1 MLFRSVA
8 NNLESFKRKRE
19 ELGQQ
24 LQAALEKLPES
35 SDLPALLTN
44 ISTLGKKSGLEIQT
58 FKQGKK
64 IDRGFYSEQQIE
76 LQFTGF
82 YHDIALFF
90 DRVAN
95 LSRIV
100 NLNDLVFEVESD
112 AGENP
117 TLKVKGT
124 AATFYF
130 NDSSKT
136 SAPAEKGAPQAAMP
150 AEPEEVGV
158 HPDRGQSQDVL
169 EDRQEPALHPVAG
182 RHRRLRAA
190 RRLLRRHRQ
199 SGPVQAPAGI
209 GGQLVQHPED
219 RREPVRG
226 QRGPGPA
233 AHVGGEGRSE
243 EHTSELQ
250 SPI

>member
-1 MLFRSVA
+1 MAIGENLDAQKLLQRFERMPAPMRSAVLGAIALAVLGIYMVVFFGSNQSQLRALQTKHAKVEQDINAAKAVA
-8 NNLESFKRKRE
+8 NNLPAFKAKRE

-90 DRVAN
+90 DRVAS

-100 NLNDLVFEVESD
+100 NLTDLTFEVEKD
-112 AGENP
+112 TGESP
-117 TLKVKGT
+117 TLKVKGI

-130 NDSSKT
+130 NDSSKGT
-136 SAPAEKGAPQAAMP
+136 TPAAPAPGAPP
-150 AEPEEVGV
+150 AKG
-158 HPDRGQSQDVL
+158 
-169 EDRQEPALHPVAG
+169 
-182 RHRRLRAA
+182 
-190 RRLLRRHRQ
+190 
-199 SGPVQAPAGI
+199 
-209 GGQLVQHPED
+209 
-219 RREPVRG
+219 
-226 QRGPGPA
+226 
-233 AHVGGEGRSE
+233 
-243 EHTSELQ
+243 T
-250 SPI
+250 

>member
-1 MLFRSVA
+1 MAIGENIDAQKLLQRFERMPSAARSGVLGAIALVVVGLYMVVFFGGNQTTLRGLQTRHAKIDQDIQAARAVA
-8 NNLESFKRKRE
+8 NNLEAFKKRRE

-100 NLNDLVFEVESD
+100 NLTDLTFEVEKD
-112 AGENP
+112 TGENP
-117 TLKVKGT
+117 TLKVKGI

-130 NDSSKT
+130 NDSSKVK
-136 SAPAEKGAPQAAMP
+136 SAAPAAGA
-150 AEPEEVGV
+150 
-158 HPDRGQSQDVL
+158 
-169 EDRQEPALHPVAG
+169 
-182 RHRRLRAA
+182 
-190 RRLLRRHRQ
+190 
-199 SGPVQAPAGI
+199 APAKG
-209 GGQLVQHPED
+209 
-219 RREPVRG
+219 
-226 QRGPGPA
+226 
-233 AHVGGEGRSE
+233 
-243 EHTSELQ
+243 T
-250 SPI
+250 

>member
-1 MLFRSVA
+1 MAIGQNIDAQKLLQKFERMPAPMRSAVLGAIALAVIGLYMVLFFGSNQAQLRTLQTRHAKVEQDISAAKAVA
-8 NNLESFKRKRE
+8 NNLDAFKRKRE

-90 DRVAN
+90 DRVAS

-100 NLNDLVFEVESD
+100 NLTELTFDVEKD
-112 AGENP
+112 TGESP
-117 TLKVKGT
+117 TLKVKGI

-136 SAPAEKGAPQAAMP
+136 TPAAPAAGA
-150 AEPEEVGV
+150 
-158 HPDRGQSQDVL
+158 
-169 EDRQEPALHPVAG
+169 
-182 RHRRLRAA
+182 
-190 RRLLRRHRQ
+190 
-199 SGPVQAPAGI
+199 APAKG
-209 GGQLVQHPED
+209 
-219 RREPVRG
+219 
-226 QRGPGPA
+226 
-233 AHVGGEGRSE
+233 
-243 EHTSELQ
+243 T
-250 SPI
+250 

>member
-1 MLFRSVA
+1 MAIGQNIDAQKLMQRFERLPAPARSGVLGAIAFAVIGLYMVLFFGGNQSQLRTLQTRHAKVDQDIQAARAVA
-8 NNLESFKRKRE
+8 NNLEAFKKKRE
-19 ELGQQ
+19 ELGEQ

-58 FKQGKK
+58 FKQGNK

-76 LQFTGF
+76 LQFTGV

-100 NLNDLVFEVESD
+100 NLNDLVFEVEKD
-112 AGENP
+112 TGENP

-136 SAPAEKGAPQAAMP
+136 KSAAPAAGAPAAK
-150 AEPEEVGV
+150 G
-158 HPDRGQSQDVL
+158 
-169 EDRQEPALHPVAG
+169 
-182 RHRRLRAA
+182 
-190 RRLLRRHRQ
+190 
-199 SGPVQAPAGI
+199 
-209 GGQLVQHPED
+209 
-219 RREPVRG
+219 
-226 QRGPGPA
+226 
-233 AHVGGEGRSE
+233 
-243 EHTSELQ
+243 T
-250 SPI
+250 